1 MKNSAPLSPKDWT
14 LKAVQMDL
22 ARQIEPL
29 DRVLEF
35 FDLAQ
40 RCGYNAVVLYLED
53 RIRTE
58 SYPYAAPG
66 EFYTPEEIR
75 RTNSRMAAQH
85 ASFRKSNARLLRSP
99 AIQAGAESII
109 IPTEISREY
118 KTAAVVSRARAGP
131 SQQIRNAAKKN
142 GSRYREFP
150 SPIQ

>member
-1 MKNSAPLSPKDWT
+1 MKSTKNSAPLSPKDWT

-58 SYPYAAPG
+58 SYPYAAPA

-75 RTNSRMAAQH
+75 RM
-85 ASFRKSNARLLRSP
+85 
-99 AIQAGAESII
+99 
-109 IPTEISREY
+109 
-118 KTAAVVSRARAGP
+118 VD
-131 SQQIRNAAKKN
+131 
-142 GSRYREFP
+142 
-150 SPIQ
+150 